1 MHKRLKKKTEKKEV
15 VHTRIS
21 RPIYLRKQVLK
32 AAIDSTK
39 ALKDYNELKLIR
51 AEKTRVIGLLATLY
65 EDINRRMK
73 RLEER
78 DLPRL
83 KEEHKHKPLE
93 EMHQEMQEEPKE
105 EVQTAR
111 VKEDSDVTRLKDE
124 LSRIESKLKSL

>member
-1 MHKRLKKKTEKKEV
+1 MRRIKKRTF
-15 VHTRIS
+15 
-21 RPIYLRKQVLK
+21 
-32 AAIDSTK
+32 
-39 ALKDYNELKLIR
+39 
-51 AEKTRVIGLLATLY
+51 
-65 EDINRRMK
+65 
-73 RLEER
+73 
-78 DLPRL
+78 PRL